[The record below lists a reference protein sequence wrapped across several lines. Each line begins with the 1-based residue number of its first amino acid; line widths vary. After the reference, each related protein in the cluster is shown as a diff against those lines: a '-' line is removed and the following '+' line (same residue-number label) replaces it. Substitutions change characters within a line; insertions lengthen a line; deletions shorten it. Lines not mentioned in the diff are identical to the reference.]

1 MQATA
6 PYQLKKVILVSD
18 EPENNTYEIHK
29 GQFNKEIMDYFYL
42 VMIQQHSKDRKGTNY
57 ARLSKKLKE
66 YSGYQQDW
74 DDEGSPAIDSMAI
87 ENVSGFL
94 NACDDSLLDGWS
106 LFPTTNGTLSLEKH
120 KDNVN
125 AVFEI
130 GASLMSYS
138 VSNSNLKLMGKEPFS
153 SYSIISTLNKI

>member
-1 MQATA
+1 M
-6 PYQLKKVILVSD
+6 D
-18 EPENNTYEIHK
+18 RNNY
-29 GQFNKEIMDYFYL
+29 
-42 VMIQQHSKDRKGTNY
+42 V
-57 ARLSKKLKE
+57 RLSKKLME
-66 YSGYQQDW
+66 YSAYQHDW
-74 DDEGSPAIDSMAI
+74 DDEDSPAIDKKAI

-120 KDNVN
+120 NDNVN

-138 VSNSNLKLMGKEPFS
+138 VTNSNLKLMGKEPFS
-153 SYSIISTLNKI
+153 SYSIISILNKI